1 MNARAGFTTT
11 KHRRVIVIRSQMIGC
26 DWQTL
31 AAWTPFVCPPWGGYG
46 TVTHDDAGVYLG
58 MIGTE
63 YIDTTGLPALTTRRL
78 WTVRSIDAERV
89 ALAHSLI
96 LRAFPELEGK
106 TRPRRAGMGAE
117 LDTYAPQG
125 SIDARRSVRDF
136 LVPAYLLET
145 SST

>member
-11 KHRRVIVIRSQMIGC
+11 KHRRVIVTRTQVIGC
-26 DWQTL
+26 DWQIL
-31 AAWTPFVCPPWGGYG
+31 AAWTPITSAPWGAYG
-46 TVTHDDAGVYLG
+46 TVTHDEAGTYLG

-63 YIDTTGLPALTTRRL
+63 YIDTTGLPALTTHRL
-78 WTVRSIDAERV
+78 WTVRSIAAERE

-106 TRPRRAGMGAE
+106 TRPRRTGMGAE

-125 SIDARRSVRDF
+125 SLEARRSSRDF
-136 LVPAYLLET
+136 LVPAYLLEC
-145 SST
+145 